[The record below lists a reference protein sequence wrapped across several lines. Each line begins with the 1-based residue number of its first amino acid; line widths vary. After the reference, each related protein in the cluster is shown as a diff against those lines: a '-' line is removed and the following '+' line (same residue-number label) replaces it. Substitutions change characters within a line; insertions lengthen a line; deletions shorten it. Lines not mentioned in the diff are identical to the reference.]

1 MNGLW
6 DILSVA
12 IGISFIFMIL
22 SILNSWLQ
30 EYIATLFSL
39 RAKNLAD
46 VLQNM
51 FEPQAKKLNGI
62 NKAYTPFPDGS
73 SKDGSGKLTPK
84 SFFQAVFGGNPRESV
99 GKVMDLAKN
108 TVADITEAQ
117 QKDLEQSEGGGRGIA
132 KKMRDN
138 PVRYFYE
145 HPIVYSLS
153 KPNSL
158 PGYIPNNDFTV
169 ALIDLLDKAGRDVK
183 GGKKTASDKITMTN
197 IKKGIASLKGP
208 LGERLKA
215 LEHSAQINSK
225 KTNADIEDFRDAVS
239 TWFDDTMDRGKTWY
253 KRKMQRIG
261 IICGVILAIALNADT
276 ISISNALWHNAVLR
290 DSLSQAAEASAQQ
303 GAAPDS
309 EQAQQQL
316 EDLMDLGLPLGWAA
330 ASVPTT
336 AGGWVSKSIGLLL
349 TGFAISQGS
358 QLWFDLMNRLIN
370 LRSSGLKPEDEEHPA
385 KAKSK

>member
-1 MNGLW
+1 MNSLW

-12 IGISFIFMIL
+12 IGVSFIFMIL

-62 NKAYTPFPDGS
+62 QKAYTPFPDGP

-84 SFFQAVFGGNPRESV
+84 SFFQAVSKG
-99 GKVMDLAKN
+99 
-108 TVADITEAQ
+108 
-117 QKDLEQSEGGGRGIA
+117 LEQLEGDGMDVAR
-132 KKMRDN
+132 KMQDN

-153 KPNSL
+153 NPNSL

-183 GGKKTASDKITMTN
+183 GGKKTTSDKITMTN

-208 LGERLKA
+208 LGARLKA
-215 LEHSAQINSK
+215 LEHSAQINAK

-239 TWFDDTMDRGKTWY
+239 TWFDETMDRGKTWY
-253 KRKMQRIG
+253 KRKMQRVG
-261 IICGVILAIALNADT
+261 IICGVILAVALNADT
-276 ISISNALWHNAVLR
+276 IGISNALWHNAVLR
-290 DSLSQAAEASAQQ
+290 ESISQAAGASARQ
-303 GAAPDS
+303 GEAPDS
-309 EQAQQQL
+309 ERAQQQL
-316 EDLMDLGLPLGWAA
+316 EELMDLGLPLGWSFDADPA
-330 ASVPTT
+330 DLRAVPTT
-336 AGGWVSKSIGLLL
+336 AGGWASKSIGLLL

-385 KAKSK
+385 KGKGK